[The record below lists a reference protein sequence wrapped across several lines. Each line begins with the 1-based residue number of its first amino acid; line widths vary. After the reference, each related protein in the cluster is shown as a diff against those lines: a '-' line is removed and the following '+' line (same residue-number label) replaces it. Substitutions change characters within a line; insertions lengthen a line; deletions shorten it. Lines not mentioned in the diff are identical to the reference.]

1 MTLPFDA
8 LLQLQQL
15 DQQKIAFKD
24 RLDQVPVEQ
33 AQIRQRLE
41 AARQAKA
48 RAQQALDD
56 CQKQRRTKEQ
66 DVQSH
71 EERLNKLKARL
82 TEIKTNKEYHA
93 HLAEIDAAKQAQTH
107 AEDEVLVLMEQT
119 ESLTQQVAQA
129 TSALKAA
136 EGTAKTEEAALE
148 EERQRMTGLLEKLEA
163 DSAKLEPTI
172 DAALLKEYRRL
183 HARWKGSAIVPIQN
197 DCCSGCR
204 LAVPPQ
210 LIAEVRRHEK
220 AQYCP
225 HCGRFLYWP
234 AIQSQGEMLNSP

>member
-15 DQQKIAFKD
+15 DQQKIAFRD
-24 RLDQVPVEQ
+24 RLEQVPVEQ
-33 AQIRQRLE
+33 AEIHRRLDT
-41 AARQAKA
+41 AQQVKTQ
-48 RAQQALDD
+48 AQQALDE
-56 CQKQRRTKEQ
+56 CQKQRRAKEQ

-71 EERLNKLKARL
+71 EERHNKLKTRL

-119 ESLTQQVAQA
+119 EALTQQVAQA
-129 TSALKAA
+129 TAALKAA
-136 EGTAKTEEAALE
+136 ETQAKTEEAALE
-148 EERQRMTGLLEKLEA
+148 QERERITGLLEKLEA
-163 DSAKLEPTI
+163 DSAALEPTI
-172 DAALLKEYRRL
+172 DAVLLKEYHRL
-183 HARWKGSAIVPIQN
+183 RTRWKGSAIAPIQN

-234 AIQSQGEMLNSP
+234 AK

>member
-15 DQQKIAFKD
+15 DQQTLAFHD

-33 AQIRQRLE
+33 EQIRGRVE
-41 AARQAKA
+41 TARQAKA
-48 RAQQALDD
+48 QAQQAQEES
-56 CQKQRRTKEQ
+56 QKQRRTKEQ
-66 DVQSH
+66 DVQTH

-82 TEIKTNKEYHA
+82 TDIKTNKEYHA
-93 HLAEIDAAKQAQTH
+93 HLAEIEAAKQAQTH
-107 AEDEVLVLMEQT
+107 AEDEVLVLMEQGET
-119 ESLTQQVAQA
+119 LAQQVSQTAKQ
-129 TSALKAA
+129 LVAA
-136 EGTAKTEEAALE
+136 EAMAKEEDAALE
-148 EERQRMTGLLEKLEA
+148 QERQRITGLLEKLEA
-163 DSAKLEPTI
+163 DRAKLEPTI
-172 DAALLKEYRRL
+172 DSALLKEYQRL
-183 HARWKGSAIVPIQN
+183 QKRWKGSAIAPIQN

-234 AIQSQGEMLNSP
+234 QTSQAA

>member
-1 MTLPFDA
+1 MTLQFDA

-15 DQQKIAFKD
+15 DQQTLAFRE
-24 RLDQVPVEQ
+24 RLDQLPVEQ
-33 AQIRQRLE
+33 EQIRGRLE
-41 AARQAKA
+41 AARRAKA
-48 RAQQALDD
+48 QAQQALDD
-56 CQKQRRTKEQ
+56 SQKQRRAKEQ
-66 DVQSH
+66 DVQGH
-71 EERLNKLKARL
+71 EERLNKLKTRL

-93 HLAEIDAAKQAQTH
+93 HLVEIDTAKQAQTH
-107 AEDEVLVLMEQT
+107 AEDEVLALMEQG
-119 ESLTQQVAQA
+119 EALGQQAAQA
-129 TSALKAA
+129 GKQLTAA
-136 EGTAKTEEAALE
+136 EAKAKEEETALE
-148 EERQRMTGLLEKLEA
+148 QERQRITGLLEKLEGDRA
-163 DSAKLEPTI
+163 NLEPTI

-183 HARWKGSAIVPIQN
+183 QKRWKGSAIAPIQN

-234 AIQSQGEMLNSP
+234 HSPVAA

>member
-15 DQQKIAFKD
+15 DQQKIAFRD
-24 RLDQVPVEQ
+24 RLDQVPIEQ
-33 AQIRQRLE
+33 AEIRRRVDSAQ
-41 AARQAKA
+41 QAKTG
-48 RAQQALDD
+48 AQKALDD
-56 CQKQRRTKEQ
+56 CQKQRREKEQ
-66 DVQSH
+66 DVQGH

-82 TEIKTNKEYHA
+82 SEIKTNKEYHA
-93 HLAEIDAAKQAQTH
+93 HLAEIEAAKQSQTR
-107 AEDEVLVLMEQT
+107 AEDEVLVLMEQMET
-119 ESLTQQVAQA
+119 LTQQLAQA

-136 EGTAKTEEAALE
+136 ETKAKTEEAALE
-148 EERQRMTGLLEKLEA
+148 EERQRITGLLEKLEA
-163 DSAKLEPTI
+163 DSAVLEPTI
-172 DAALLKEYRRL
+172 DGALLKEYHRL
-183 HARWKGSAIVPIQN
+183 RTRWKGSAIAPIQN

-204 LAVPPQ
+204 LAIPPQ

-234 AIQSQGEMLNSP
+234 HTPVAAQ

>member
-1 MTLPFDA
+1 MTSPFDA

-15 DQQKIAFKD
+15 DQQKIAFHD
-24 RLDQVPVEQ
+24 RLDQVPIEQ

-41 AARQAKA
+41 AAQQAKGQ
-48 RAQQALDD
+48 AQHALDD
-56 CQKQRRTKEQ
+56 SQKQRRAKEQ
-66 DVQSH
+66 DVQTH
-71 EERLNKLKARL
+71 EERLNKLKTRL

-107 AEDEVLVLMEQT
+107 AEDELLVFMEQT
-119 ESLTQQVAQA
+119 ETLTQQVTQA
-129 TSALKAA
+129 AKQLA
-136 EGTAKTEEAALE
+136 EAEAKAKTEETALE
-148 EERQRMTGLLEKLEA
+148 EERGRVTGLLEKLEA
-163 DSAKLEPTI
+163 DSAQLEPTI

-183 HARWKGSAIVPIQN
+183 HKRWKGSAIAPIQN
-197 DCCSGCR
+197 GSCAGCR

-234 AIQSQGEMLNSP
+234 HSTVPASE

>member
-41 AARQAKA
+41 TAQQTKAKT
-48 RAQQALDD
+48 QQALDD
-56 CQKQRRTKEQ
+56 CQKQRRAKEQ
-66 DVQSH
+66 DVQAH
-71 EERLNKLKARL
+71 EERLNKLKTRL
-82 TEIKTNKEYHA
+82 TELKTNKEYQT
-93 HLAEIDAAKQAQTH
+93 HLGEIETAKQAQSH
-107 AEDEVLVLMEQT
+107 AEDEVLVLMEQA
-119 ESLTQQVAQA
+119 EGLTQQLAQA
-129 TSALKAA
+129 TAALKAA
-136 EGTAKTEEAALE
+136 EAKSKTEEAALE
-148 EERQRMTGLLEKLEA
+148 QERQRITGLLEKLEA
-163 DSAKLEPTI
+163 ESAQLEPTI

-183 HARWKGSAIVPIQN
+183 HKRWKGSAIAPIEN
-197 DCCSGCR
+197 GSCTGCR

-234 AIQSQGEMLNSP
+234 HTTVPA

>member
-15 DQQKIAFKD
+15 DQQKLAFRE

-33 AQIRQRLE
+33 AQIRQRHE
-41 AARQAKA
+41 AAQQAKA
-48 RAQQALDD
+48 KIQQTLDE

-66 DVQSH
+66 DVQAH
-71 EERLNKLKARL
+71 EERLNKLKTRS
-82 TEIKTNKEYHA
+82 TELKTNKEYQT
-93 HLAEIDAAKQAQTH
+93 HLGEIETAKQAQSH
-107 AEDEVLVLMEQT
+107 AEDEVLVLMEQA
-119 ESLTQQVAQA
+119 ESLTQQLAQSTATLKVAEA
-129 TSALKAA
+129 K
-136 EGTAKTEEAALE
+136 AKTEEAALE
-148 EERQRMTGLLEKLEA
+148 EERRRVTGLLEKLEA
-163 DSAKLEPTI
+163 DSAQLEPTI

-183 HARWKGSAIVPIQN
+183 HKRWKGSAIAPIQN
-197 DCCSGCR
+197 GSCTGCR

-234 AIQSQGEMLNSP
+234 HATVPA